1 MEFSTHTPEETVQL
15 GTKIGESLQPGD
27 LVLLFGDLGSG
38 KTTLTQGIA
47 RGLGVAEDEYV
58 RSPSFTLI
66 NEYRGRMP
74 IFHID
79 LYRIESA
86 TQLENLGLEEILFS
100 EGASIVEW
108 AEKLFPENPKNS
120 IIEDHQPRI
129 EIHLKIS
136 ETESREI
143 EIHLENLGT
152 SNHPIYTL
160 Q

>member
-1 MEFSTHTPEETVQL
+1 
-15 GTKIGESLQPGD
+15 
-27 LVLLFGDLGSG
+27 
-38 KTTLTQGIA
+38 
-47 RGLGVAEDEYV
+47 
-58 RSPSFTLI
+58 
-66 NEYRGRMP
+66 MP

-143 EIHLENLGT
+143 EIHLVNLRT

>member
-1 MEFSTHTPEETVQL
+1 
-15 GTKIGESLQPGD
+15 
-27 LVLLFGDLGSG
+27 
-38 KTTLTQGIA
+38 
-47 RGLGVAEDEYV
+47 
-58 RSPSFTLI
+58 
-66 NEYRGRMP
+66 MP

-108 AEKLFPENPKNS
+108 AEKLFPRNPKHS

-143 EIHLENLGT
+143 EIHLKNLGT
-152 SNHPIYTL
+152 SNHPIFTL